1 MTAGFESPSGWPWQM
16 STTKSL
22 SKRGNE
28 RLPTPFRPFPRH
40 IWYTLA
46 VKISNESLRQHLP
59 TPPRYSSKEYL
70 EQWNFRHQGRPPLMC
85 PRGGDFREGLY
96 SHYKKKLVFPS
107 PSPKEARGDH
117 RQVEAPE
124 RAAGFRGC
132 ARRRGPTLG
141 AGAAAA
147 PRVVEAGARQRAQ
160 RTHSVRPEP
169 RSGAGRALLAA
180 GQPRARPPNA
190 LPSLWARVGA
200 VRKRLPRPLL
210 SHHRDPFPAAASA
223 LSGQH
228 SPPHPPPPGLPG
240 CATPSIGQPSSP
252 AVPSLPGVAGGGG
265 WWSGCG
271 RVRRTWVWD
280 PGLCKLE
287 VL

>member
-1 MTAGFESPSGWPWQM
+1 
-16 STTKSL
+16 
-22 SKRGNE
+22 
-28 RLPTPFRPFPRH
+28 
-40 IWYTLA
+40 
-46 VKISNESLRQHLP
+46 
-59 TPPRYSSKEYL
+59 
-70 EQWNFRHQGRPPLMC
+70 MC
-85 PRGGDFREGLY
+85 PRGGDFRERLY

-160 RTHSVRPEP
+160 RTHSVRPDP

-228 SPPHPPPPGLPG
+228 SLPHPPPSGPTRMRHTLHRP
-240 CATPSIGQPSSP
+240 TLFSRSSFPSRC
-252 AVPSLPGVAGGGG
+252 G
-265 WWSGCG
+265 WWG
-271 RVRRTWVWD
+271 RVVVRVRQGQKDLGLGPWTVQIRGFVERSRR
-280 PGLCKLE
+280 
-287 VL
+287 